1 MQKLICKHERVSYVS
16 FAGFLWQLL
25 LTNITLESKL
35 LWDFVQTNQR
45 CVSNFPK
52 DVGEDARCFGAVID
66 RRENTPKMINISCL
80 SVHYIVTF
88 T

>member
-45 CVSNFPK
+45 CVSNVPK
-52 DVGEDARCFGAVID
+52 DVGEDAGGFGAVTDEKIP
-66 RRENTPKMINISCL
+66 PKL
-80 SVHYIVTF
+80 STSVVSQYIT
-88 T
+88 